1 MIEFLTYDAKVAVL
15 IAVFYMFY
23 RLLLA
28 RETFHRVNRIVLLT
42 TAALSFVLPLCII
55 TTHHNVV
62 IPQMNA
68 AAFTKSTTVADIH
81 GTPLWQISIIIV
93 FFIGM
98 AVTLCSTALSF
109 IKVWRVIAKC
119 EKHRQTDGITIAV
132 SNNPIAPFSF
142 LGYIVLNRADFI
154 EHDAAILAHERAH
167 IRLRHSIDV
176 IVTDIIT
183 ALQWFNPA
191 IWMLRADLR
200 SIHEYEADAAVLRQ
214 NINARQYQYLL
225 IKKAAGSGGYS
236 IANSFNHSTLKN
248 RITMMLCRKS
258 ANTRMLKLLFAL
270 PIIGV
275 TVALNAKTVN
285 DYQFAGTQKTEQKAV
300 EENKSDMKAVNV
312 TQQMPS
318 VTADVKDEANTE
330 NVAQKKKI
338 KVEGTVVDEKG
349 EPIVGA
355 IVMGQDKKHGTV
367 TDDKGNFIIAEAEES
382 SPLQVQYVDYRTEVV
397 AASPN
402 MKVVLKN
409 DGSAVK
415 KESKLEDV
423 DIFINDVKAS
433 KAEMDKLNP
442 NDIESIT
449 VNKKQDNGA
458 KKSIRIFTKKK

>member
-1 MIEFLTYDAKVAVL
+1 MIEFLIYNAKVAVL

-28 RETFHRVNRIVLLT
+28 HETFHRVNRIVLLS
-42 TAALSFVLPLCII
+42 TAALSFILPLCII
-55 TTHHNVV
+55 TTHHTV
-62 IPQMNA
+62 IVQMAAPTTSGATA
-68 AAFTKSTTVADIH
+68 AAAAIQEI
-81 GTPLWQISIIIV
+81 PLWQTLIITT

-98 AVTLCSTALSF
+98 ILTIGNTILS
-109 IKVWRVIAKC
+109 IVKVCRLIAKC
-119 EKHRQTDGITIAV
+119 EKHKQEDGITIAICD
-132 SNNPIAPFSF
+132 SDIAPFSF
-142 LGYIVLNRADFI
+142 LHYIVLNRKDFT
-154 EHDAAILAHERAH
+154 EQDAAILAHERAH
-167 IRLRHSIDV
+167 VRLHHSADV
-176 IVTDIIT
+176 LTTDIIT

-200 SIHEYEADAAVLRQ
+200 AIHEYEADAAVLSQ